1 MSIYWCKVTVVTIYE
16 FEVEA
21 EDEQQ
26 ASFQAGR
33 MYQDWMKGQTKV
45 AVEVKEVTYNSD

>member
-1 MSIYWCKVTVVTIYE
+1 MGIYWCKVTVMTIYE

-33 MYQDWMKGQTKV
+33 RYQDGMKGQTKM
-45 AVEVKEVTYNSD
+45 AVEVKEVTDGMR